1 MACGK
6 REVEREGKGGSE
18 NRQIWAETTFKVG
31 NAAVGVTS
39 LTTFQHCFPCE
50 RQTGLIAST
59 SDLFRLAV
67 CNWLLLRTIVPGLAP
82 QPLVVYSVA
91 SHKTTRR
98 TLFPDAI
105 VAALINP
112 TIISSNRDDA
122 APDVAFVRSTYLAH
136 SPRKESVSLIMKVRL
151 NHRKCRT
158 SLF

>member
-1 MACGK
+1 MFIIRAIWRL
-6 REVEREGKGGSE
+6 REDRRSSREQSMHVVREWWKERKEGGGEGRSE

-39 LTTFQHCFPCE
+39 LTTFRHCFPCE

-82 QPLVVYSVA
+82 QPLVVDSVA
-91 SHKTTRR
+91 SHKTIRR

-105 VAALINP
+105 VAA
-112 TIISSNRDDA
+112 A
-122 APDVAFVRSTYLAH
+122 Y
-136 SPRKESVSLIMKVRL
+136 
-151 NHRKCRT
+151 
-158 SLF
+158 